1 MAIQE
6 NKSKASWKCY
16 EKERIWSPPP
26 LFPNVCVYLT
36 NMSSMIVNKAKL
48 RNNSKQYS
56 IRLMFDLRKHN
67 DLY

>member
-16 EKERIWSPPP
+16 EKETIWSPPP

-36 NMSSMIVNKAKL
+36 NMSSMDCKQ
-48 RNNSKQYS
+48 SKT
-56 IRLMFDLRKHN
+56 KK
-67 DLY
+67 

>member
-6 NKSKASWKCY
+6 NKSKASWECY
-16 EKERIWSPPP
+16 EKETIWSPP

-36 NMSSMIVNKAKL
+36 NMSSMDCKQSKTKN
-48 RNNSKQYS
+48 RSKQYS